1 MWRRQIMPY
10 YTATTA
16 NILLACWKRLFKK
29 LSNNV
34 SKYMVQRSTHHD
46 IWFIPRGC
54 WYGLITWM
62 PLLIS
67 LSKIEDG
74 SNTNWYLTQQFDDF
88 VSSTQTALRTPN
100 NSPSRI
106 GDRLYNEYR
115 SSMIEVSY
123 SDMETAL
130 NTLLPVGLFIMSMEF
145 PSISTYRLAKRL
157 LKALIPKIRSTML
170 ITLTSNM
177 NLFSVSSP
185 KSLPISIYV
194 GFTNPI
200 CTSQISPLSRKW
212 SSEIYALLW
221 TMALYLK

>member
-1 MWRRQIMPY
+1 MNWSCD
-10 YTATTA
+10 AAKLCLTTQPPLQTYFRVWLA
-16 NILLACWKRLFKK
+16 GWGCSRSYHTTFPNLWFNGACTTILG
-29 LSNNV
+29 
-34 SKYMVQRSTHHD
+34 
-46 IWFIPRGC
+46 IWFIPRGG

-115 SSMIEVSY
+115 SSNDRSLLQRHRDCIEY
-123 SDMETAL
+123 I
-130 NTLLPVGLFIMSMEF
+130 LLPVGLFIMSMEF

-157 LKALIPKIRSTML
+157 LEALIPKIRSTIWRPM
-170 ITLTSNM
+170 
-177 NLFSVSSP
+177 
-185 KSLPISIYV
+185 
-194 GFTNPI
+194 
-200 CTSQISPLSRKW
+200 
-212 SSEIYALLW
+212 W
-221 TMALYLK
+221 TYSAFQAQSHCPFRSM